1 MPAALPAGVVAD
13 LAAELALAERQRRPV
28 SPLTERHPGLTLS
41 DAYRIQQ
48 LNVER
53 RIAASE
59 RVLGH
64 KIGLTAVAMQEL
76 FGVREPDY
84 GHLLDTMFLAAREP
98 LDLRELI
105 DPQIEVE
112 PAFVLGRSLRG
123 PGLGIADVI
132 AATDYVT
139 ACFEVIDSRITDWR
153 IRLQD
158 TVADNGSS
166 SRVLLGSQ
174 RLKPSQLELDQLDT
188 VLTIDGADVEF
199 GNTGAILG
207 HPANGIAWLAN
218 TLAGYGVTLEPGAIV
233 LPGTCTRCRR
243 IAGHRQIRGSIAG
256 LGTVTLELEHAPT
269 IDHSSVNPR
278 S

>member
-1 MPAALPAGVVAD
+1 MQQAASAGIVAD
-13 LAAELALAERQRRPV
+13 LADELARAEQERRPV
-28 SPLTERHPGLTLS
+28 QPLTERHPGLSLQQ
-41 DAYRIQQ
+41 AYQVQQ
-48 LNVER
+48 RNV
-53 RIAASE
+53 AARVRAGE

-84 GHLLDTMFLAAREP
+84 GHLLNTMFLEGGEP
-98 LDLRELI
+98 LDLSELI

-112 PAFVLGRSLRG
+112 PAFVLGKSLRG
-123 PGLGIADVI
+123 PGLGIAEVL

-139 ACFEVIDSRITDWR
+139 ACFEVIDSRIVDWR

-166 SRVLLGSQ
+166 ARVLLGN
-174 RLKPSQLELDQLDT
+174 RRIKPADLALDQLDT
-188 VLTIDGADVEF
+188 VLSLDGVAVET

-218 TLAGYGVTLEPGAIV
+218 SLAAYGVTLEPGAIV

-243 IAGHRQIRGSIAG
+243 VAGHRRIHGTIAG
-256 LGTVTLELEHAPT
+256 LGDVELVLEGAPT
-269 IDHSSVNPR
+269 VDHSAQAVGS
-278 S
+278 